1 MHSIYCCKERRC
13 ISSISSLTDTS
24 IHLKSLS
31 QHIKISIFFYKKL
44 IFMIVIIKW
53 NCFCHDDDDDMSFLS
68 TKKKHTRTVYTR
80 PRKNFLTATFSV
92 VVSFGRLSSF
102 IVFVCQYMFTFI
114 ANASTPLS
122 WKIIVNV
129 TAIFVCMYRQKK
141 LRIIQFDAIMQTVI
155 IVIVVKISESN
166 INDTHTHKHTHDLAL
181 KIYFKIVPS
190 HLIFVAL
197 LYCTWKHFQHF
208 QRIGHL

>member
-1 MHSIYCCKERRC
+1 MMMMICH
-13 ISSISSLTDTS
+13 
-24 IHLKSLS
+24 
-31 QHIKISIFFYKKL
+31 FYQQ
-44 IFMIVIIKW
+44 
-53 NCFCHDDDDDMSFLS
+53 
-68 TKKKHTRTVYTR
+68 KKHTHTVYTR

-129 TAIFVCMYRQKK
+129 TAIFVCMYRKKK

-166 INDTHTHKHTHDLAL
+166 INDTHTHTHDLAL

-190 HLIFVAL
+190 HLFFVAL
-197 LYCTWKHFQHF
+197 LYLEALSTFPTHRTFIILVNMSEKKV
-208 QRIGHL
+208 I